1 MKNQQHT
8 KNAFL
13 SLFGVCILSLL
24 FVSFFYGK
32 ILLHTNSYL
41 FSSDGD
47 AMKNYYTYAYF
58 IKNNHSNTNFEGM
71 NYPYGEHY
79 LYTDC
84 HPVLASVLKMVK
96 PIFPEISTYS
106 IGIIN
111 FLMIFSMV
119 FTVLLLYLI
128 FTTLNINKLLSVLS
142 ALAIMVLSPQIF
154 RMTGHLAL
162 SYSFFIP
169 LTLYLLL
176 KFESSQRKIRYGLL
190 LLVCNL
196 FWLFIHAY
204 LGMIAITLIFTYLL
218 VKGLNALFSKS
229 SPDLKN
235 NLVLLST
242 IILPILFYLLFLT
255 LTDTHTGRTTN
266 PWGIFEN
273 HADFST
279 VFLPNHQPLNSIIRK
294 WFPNFH
300 QPWEGWAYIGIVS
313 MISFGLYIVKSL
325 QETIKQKKI
334 TIDRYWLDNQPLRM
348 LMLASIII
356 LLFSM
361 FFPFRL
367 GMGGLLKYV
376 PIIKQFRAIGRFAW
390 VFYFVIAI
398 VSVYFTNKLFY
409 IYFEKGKK
417 VLAWSILVMVPVI
430 IFAEGIAYHIET
442 STNITRTPNLFD
454 INQVDA
460 SLKADLQSID
470 ARKYQALIPLPF
482 FYIGSENFGKSG
494 NDKIYRLAQLF
505 SYHLNLP
512 VVGSYL
518 TRTSIWESKNLM
530 QLFSDNFYTKAIES
544 DLPGNQP
551 FLIIYDHSGLTCNE
565 SFYLEKAKVLIVHP
579 YYTILEIQKKD
590 FFENTAGAALKAF
603 KVIEPKLLYKNGF
616 LVNDTSKFIYYN
628 DFEKINSPFSFRG
641 KGALSGWMKDYTQ
654 LVSIKPSQLQ
664 LNKHYTIRFWMYN
677 RGQNFGQDQLNS
689 MVFMQEKAGN
699 DIRWLDPIINPT
711 TSQVINDGW
720 SMIELPF
727 IPTRKDAQY
736 DLMIKGDNYSNKKF
750 IIDDLLIYDNALEIY
765 RLTPNGLG
773 YVLFN
778 NNHQIIING
787 INNVNL

>member
-1 MKNQQHT
+1 
-8 KNAFL
+8 
-13 SLFGVCILSLL
+13 
-24 FVSFFYGK
+24 
-32 ILLHTNSYL
+32 
-41 FSSDGD
+41 
-47 AMKNYYTYAYF
+47 
-58 IKNNHSNTNFEGM
+58 
-71 NYPYGEHY
+71 
-79 LYTDC
+79 
-84 HPVLASVLKMVK
+84 
-96 PIFPEISTYS
+96 
-106 IGIIN
+106 
-111 FLMIFSMV
+111 
-119 FTVLLLYLI
+119 
-128 FTTLNINKLLSVLS
+128 
-142 ALAIMVLSPQIF
+142 LAIMVLSPQIF

-176 KFESSQRKIRYGLL
+176 KFESSPHKFRYGLL
-190 LLVCNL
+190 LLISNL

-218 VKGLNALFSKS
+218 VKGLDALISKH

-235 NLVLLST
+235 NMVLLST
-242 IILPILFYLLFLT
+242 VILPILLYLFFLT

-313 MISFGLYIVKSL
+313 MISFGFYIIKSL
-325 QETIKQKKI
+325 QETIKQKKLI
-334 TIDRYWLDNQPLRM
+334 IDRDWLDNQPLR
-348 LMLASIII
+348 LLLLASIII

-367 GMGGLLKYV
+367 GMGSLLKYV

-398 VSVYFTNKLFY
+398 VSVYFTNKFFN

-417 VLAWSILVMVPVI
+417 VIVWSLLFMVPGI
-430 IFAEGIAYHIET
+430 IFFEGIAYHIET
-442 STNITRTPNLFD
+442 SINITKTPNLFD
-454 INQVDA
+454 INQTDA
-460 SLKADLQSID
+460 SLKTDLLSID

-482 FYIGSENFGKSG
+482 FYIGSENFGKVG

-518 TRTSIWESKNLM
+518 TRTSIRESKNLM
-530 QLFSDNFYTKAIES
+530 QLFSDNFYTKAIKH

-551 FLIIYDHSGLTCNE
+551 FLIIYDHSGLTSNE
-565 SFYLEKAKVLIVHP
+565 KFYLEKAKVLVVRP
-579 YYTILEIQKKD
+579 EYTILEIQKAD
-590 FFENTAGAALKAF
+590 FFENTAGAALKSF
-603 KVIEPKLLYKNGF
+603 KAIEIRLLPKNGF
-616 LVNDTSKFIYYN
+616 LVNDTSKFFYYN

-641 KGALSGWMKDYTQ
+641 KGALSGWMKEYTQ
-654 LVSIKPSQLQ
+654 LVSIKPGQLQ
-664 LNKHYTIRFWMYN
+664 PNTHYTIRFWMYN
-677 RGQNFGQDQLNS
+677 KGQNFGQDQLNS
-689 MVFMQEKAGN
+689 IIFMQEKLGN
-699 DIRWLDPIINPT
+699 DIKWLDPFINPT
-711 TSQVINDGW
+711 TSQVITDGW

-727 IPTRKDAQY
+727 IPTNKDAQY
-736 DLMIKGDNYSNKKF
+736 DLMIKGDNYSIKKF
-750 IIDDLLIYDNALEIY
+750 TIDDLLIYDSSLEIY
-765 RLTPNGLG
+765 RLTPNGSG
-773 YVLFN
+773 CILFN
-778 NNHQIIING
+778 NNQQIVIN
-787 INNVNL
+787 